1 MTIVYALK
9 DTLSGEYLAKDD
21 ILRKLSTTTRL
32 FQKRDKAHEIA
43 NDITTYF
50 RIAVRY
56 LTFGQRNMR
65 INIIDPDFKRFYYE
79 WKFNRPLEVVEVDIK
94 ELLINKN

>member
-1 MTIVYALK
+1 MTIIYALK

-21 ILRKLSTTTRL
+21 ILRKLSTTTRV
-32 FQKRDKAHEIA
+32 FQKKNKAHEVASNI
-43 NDITTYF
+43 NTYF
-50 RIAVRY
+50 RMAAAYI
-56 LTFGQRNMR
+56 TFGQRNMR
-65 INIIDPDFKRFYYE
+65 VNIIDPDFKRFYYE